1 MVGYAP
7 TTLYQKDEVEKME
20 EIWKDVEGF
29 EGLYMVSNLG
39 NVKSLNYR
47 HKNEEHLLK
56 LCINKYGYY
65 FVRLHSNGMEKNF
78 LVHRLVAKAFIE
90 NGNNF
95 PLVNHKDENKLNN
108 NFENLEWCTQEYNLN
123 YSLNRRGKRN
133 QQRKCKTHTKHT
145 SSKYSQRVFQK
156 KLSGEIVSEYSTV
169 SEAARV
175 NKMSL
180 KSLIE
185 CCKKK
190 RKTAYGYKWE
200 FAD

>member
-1 MVGYAP
+1 MAGYAP
-7 TTLYQKDEVEKME
+7 ATLYQKVEVEKME

-56 LCINKYGYY
+56 LSINKYGYH
-65 FVRLHSNGMEKNF
+65 FVGLHSNGITKNF

-90 NGNNF
+90 NSNNL

-123 YSLNRRGKRN
+123 YSLNRRGRQK
-133 QQRKCKTHTKHT
+133 QQRKYKLHTKHT
-145 SSKYSQRVFQK
+145 PSKYFQRVFQK
-156 KLSGEIVSEYSTV
+156 NLRGEIVSEYSTV
-169 SEAARV
+169 SEASRV

-180 KSLIE
+180 KSLIA
-185 CCKKK
+185 CCKKE